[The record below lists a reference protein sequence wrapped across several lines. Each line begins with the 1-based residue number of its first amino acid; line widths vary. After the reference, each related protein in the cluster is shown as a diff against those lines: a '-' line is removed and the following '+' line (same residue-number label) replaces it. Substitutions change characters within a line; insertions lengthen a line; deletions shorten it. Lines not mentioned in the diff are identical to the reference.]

1 MPYTDCKDQWGEE
14 PMNRAIRTLA
24 VLLLLSLGLLAADSK
39 DQTFTGTVSDT
50 SCGAHHTMMPGLS
63 DDQCVR
69 ACVKAG
75 SDYALVVGAKVYT
88 LKGNKADFDKFAG
101 GKAMVKGTVSGDVIQ
116 ATSIAKP
123 KK

>member
-1 MPYTDCKDQWGEE
+1 MKL
-14 PMNRAIRTLA
+14 AIRTLA

-50 SCGAHHTMMPGLS
+50 MCGAHHTMMPGLS

-75 SDYALVVGAKVYT
+75 SDYALVVGSKVYT
-88 LKGNKADFDKFAG
+88 LQGNKADIDKFAG
-101 GKAMVKGTVSGDVIQ
+101 ARATVTGKVSGNVIQ
-116 ATSIAKP
+116 STLIAKP

>member
-1 MPYTDCKDQWGEE
+1 MKLAMHT
-14 PMNRAIRTLA
+14 MA

-50 SCGAHHTMMPGLS
+50 MCGARHTMMPGLS

-88 LKGNKADFDKFAG
+88 LKGNKADIDKFAG
-101 GKAMVKGTVSGDVIQ
+101 EKATVTGKVSGNVMQ
-116 ATSIAKP
+116 ATLIAKP

>member
-1 MPYTDCKDQWGEE
+1 MKL
-14 PMNRAIRTLA
+14 AIRILA
-24 VLLLLSLGLLAADSK
+24 VLLLLSLGLLAADAK

-50 SCGAHHTMMPGLS
+50 MCGARHTMMPGLS

-75 SDYALVVGAKVYT
+75 SDYALVVGGKVYT
-88 LKGNKADFDKFAG
+88 LKGNKSDIDKFAG
-101 GKAMVKGTVSGDVIQ
+101 AKATVTGKVAYNVIQ
-116 ATSIAKP
+116 ATSIARP